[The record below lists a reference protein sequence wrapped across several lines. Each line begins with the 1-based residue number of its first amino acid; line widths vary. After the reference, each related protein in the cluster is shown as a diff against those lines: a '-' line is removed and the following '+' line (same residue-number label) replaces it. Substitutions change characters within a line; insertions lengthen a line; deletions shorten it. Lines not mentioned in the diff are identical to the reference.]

1 MSLYFNIERG
11 QFNHFNL
18 FYGDFARKMA
28 VPLRELLPSAL
39 AELVEL
45 EGAIILA
52 DVPGA
57 RALASSMGLSAL
69 LERGV
74 LNVLPLGA
82 LPPNADRLCVSSVG
96 TPERA
101 VVLCSSFNSTTCE
114 AIRRTLC
121 QPALAIR
128 SCFVLCPDAVA
139 APPRPAAAEEA
150 AAEATEGGYEEV
162 SGGDAEVLTGF
173 LREHLRTRTDRAD
186 NQLSAQVASA
196 AGPPASISAAGVSD
210 AASAV
215 SVRVIRLGL
224 PLELHPIGRS
234 SFLLGAPAHSPRML
248 PTVGPPLAGTLTKT
262 STSPP
267 LSPPLSELAADLLEL
282 CTALGLRPMTYAL
295 GPLSHAL
302 GMQIQREQLE
312 LSGGSTGA
320 GSSALQ
326 NASLV
331 MIDRSLD
338 LVAPSSFSTHPLE
351 AAAAWSGHG
360 GGAPPTARVPE
371 WLQPEHEA
379 LAEALLARRVQ
390 EVPQQLLKA
399 LTEAADE
406 AGVDVPRLPPR
417 PTASA
422 LRHFLSELQAGP
434 LGATSCGATLAA
446 AEQLL
451 ECAEPTSAAEGLVSH
466 QKVLQHS
473 AAEVPLSAFGQIQQ
487 LASRVSTAGAP
498 ADDLGVAQLLP
509 MLCGLYSLLGGGAL
523 GGGALGGGDA
533 EDGDAED
540 GAEPEHEQRLRQTL
554 LQACLRRSLGSAS
567 GAGAP
572 EAPAGSPAVAE
583 IVQVQ
588 RALDEALGRLFETL
602 RAVAAT
608 REGLGTLAPLLLP
621 SRETAGE
628 VYRPLLR
635 EVLSRVLNGEDVTEL
650 SRASEHKGGLLSRG
664 AKLLGVKSAPRP
676 SDNATILLF
685 VVGGITVSELREA
698 RMLAVQHHE
707 RRILV
712 GSTRLVT
719 PVDISSALCEEL
731 FVPIQEA
738 ADRDEIQA
746 HRALELQRIFNMSP
760 LPNEAQ

>member
-1 MSLYFNIERG
+1 
-11 QFNHFNL
+11 
-18 FYGDFARKMA
+18 MA

-52 DVPGA
+52 DAPGA

-379 LAEALLARRVQ
+379 LAEALLARRAQ

>member
-1 MSLYFNIERG
+1 
-11 QFNHFNL
+11 
-18 FYGDFARKMA
+18 MA

-52 DVPGA
+52 DAPGA
-57 RALASSMGLSAL
+57 RALASSMGLCAL

-162 SGGDAEVLTGF
+162 PGGDAELLTGF

-196 AGPPASISAAGVSD
+196 AGPPAAISAAGVSD

-248 PTVGPPLAGTLTKT
+248 PTVGSPLAGTLPNRNTKNSSNT

-267 LSPPLSELAADLLEL
+267 LSPALSELAADLLEL

-302 GMQIQREQLE
+302 GMQIEREQLE

-360 GGAPPTARVPE
+360 GGAPTGAPTTARVPE

-379 LAEALLARRVQ
+379 LAEALLARRAQ

-509 MLCGLYSLLGGGAL
+509 MLCRLYSLLGGGAL
-523 GGGALGGGDA
+523 GG
-533 EDGDAED
+533 GDAED

-554 LQACLRRSLGSAS
+554 LQACLRRSLGGAS

-583 IVQVQ
+583 IVRVQ

-602 RAVAAT
+602 RAVAAS

-635 EVLSRVLNGEDVTEL
+635 EVLSRVLNGEEVSEL
-650 SRASEHKGGLLSRG
+650 SRASGHKGGLLSRG
-664 AKLLGVKSAPRP
+664 AKLLGVKRAPRP

-698 RMLAVQHHE
+698 RMLAAQHHE

-719 PVDISSALCEEL
+719 PVDISSELCEEL